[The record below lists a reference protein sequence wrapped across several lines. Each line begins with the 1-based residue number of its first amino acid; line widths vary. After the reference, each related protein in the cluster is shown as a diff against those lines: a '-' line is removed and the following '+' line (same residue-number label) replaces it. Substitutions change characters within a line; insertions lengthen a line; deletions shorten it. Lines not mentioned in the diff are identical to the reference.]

1 MEDIALSLVSHTNVG
16 KTTLARTLLRK
27 DVGTVF
33 DQAHVTEVS
42 DAWPLIES
50 SEARLLLWDTP
61 GFGDSARLL
70 RRLRQERN
78 PVGWFLHAVWDKVTD
93 RALWCSQEAVRNI
106 RDDADVVVYLVN
118 AAEDPEDAAY
128 VPLELEILDWL
139 DCPVLLLLNQ
149 TGTAEDVPI
158 LEQRWREAVARF
170 PRVRDVMSL
179 DAFTR
184 CWVQESALL
193 ERVSSLLTGRAQHHM
208 PALVD
213 RWNARNLEVFN
224 RAVEAVSCL
233 LAETATD
240 REVLPSTL
248 ASKAQK
254 QRAMTALAQR
264 LEERLG
270 GLMER
275 LIESHGL
282 DGEAASEVRERV
294 EDFVLPAESL
304 VNVRGGAIWGGLLT
318 GAATGVTAEVMT
330 GGLGF
335 GSGVVVGAAL
345 GALGGAGLAKGF
357 QIVLGLGKEPAVRWG
372 ADFLTGCTR
381 QCALRYLAVAQFGR
395 GRGAFR
401 DDALDS
407 GESNPW
413 VIALD
418 AGLDQR
424 SEVFSRIW
432 KQVVGPGGK
441 KVVRWPSAATGAA
454 VAERPVDLDL
464 ETGPDGSGAFAEDPK
479 QMFDEDSAS
488 QRPRAPR
495 QVSEQV
501 RGLLGDILTSRY
513 PEARTLLSGES

>member
-50 SEARLLLWDTP
+50 ADARLLLWDTP

-70 RRLRQERN
+70 RRLRQESN
-78 PVGWFLHAVWDKVTD
+78 PIGWFLHAVWDKVTN

-149 TGTAEDVPI
+149 TGVAADVPV
-158 LEQRWREAVARF
+158 LEQRWREAVMRF

-184 CWVQESALL
+184 CWVQEATLL
-193 ERVSSLLTGRAQHHM
+193 ERVGCLLTGRAQHHM
-208 PALVD
+208 TGLID
-213 RWNARNLEVFN
+213 SLNARNLEVFN

-233 LAETATD
+233 LAETAVD

-248 ASKAQK
+248 ASKADK
-254 QRAMTALAQR
+254 RRAMAALAQR
-264 LEERLG
+264 LEERLRA
-270 GLMER
+270 LMET
-275 LIESHGL
+275 LIELHGL
-282 DGEAASEVRERV
+282 DGEAASEVRERI
-294 EDFVLPAESL
+294 EDFILPAESP

-357 QIVLGLGKEPAVRWG
+357 QIVLGFGKEPAVRWG
-372 ADFLTGCTR
+372 ADYLTGCTR

-395 GRGAFR
+395 GRGAFH
-401 DDALDS
+401 DDALAS
-407 GESNPW
+407 GEDNPW
-413 VIALD
+413 VAALD
-418 AGLDQR
+418 VVLDER
-424 SEVFSRIW
+424 SEGFSRIW
-432 KQVVGPGGK
+432 KQVVGPGSK
-441 KVVRWPSAATGAA
+441 KAVRWPSAATGAA
-454 VAERPVDLDL
+454 VAERPVDLEM
-464 ETGPDGSGAFAEDPK
+464 ETAPDGSGAFT
-479 QMFDEDSAS
+479 EDSEQKPEEGSDS
-488 QRPRAPR
+488 QRRRAPR
-495 QVSEQV
+495 QVSDQI
-501 RGLLGDILTSRY
+501 RGLLGDVLTARY
-513 PEARTLLSGES
+513 PEARTLLRDEG